1 MSQLFTLPKEVLLK
15 TYSYLT
21 PKELFTLSTS
31 GDTRLKRTVAI
42 DALFRQNSDVATRWQ
57 LRLFELWALNPNDSI
72 IISKKQIL
80 ETINRPANNRL
91 FGNYFGNYHISL
103 GLSLA
108 GNRIITGH
116 SVRVEIQETLTDQ
129 EIAGTFEAL
138 QYDDDKDFNSAL
150 KKAEHLIETHTPF
163 MTSSQLEYCLN
174 EVWSLLKKT
183 NIHPAQS
190 SVLYMLEKLAKHIPA
205 HHLDCIL
212 NEFKK
217 KSLINIPVFLKI
229 AVRLNSTQWQTIIE
243 VTLNELEN
251 KKHPSP
257 HKLSELIRIVSL
269 QKKSA
274 SVHLEPLNNWIID
287 HLDDPDDTIKNRALI
302 VLKHLANRMN
312 AAQVNVLFERI
323 LDRLKSGSQF
333 IDGNT
338 IDQLEITI
346 SLIEP
351 KKGILSV
358 QPLLNYLE
366 YHSQSIKLKPYIDNY
381 KILELYNKILRVF
394 SCIPSFLA
402 NEDVNRILK
411 LILTP
416 RERRLDLREI
426 KLIQSLSA
434 IMTSEQRL
442 YSLSPLLDGPAN
454 QNYQTRDQAIQLLPF
469 LGNQLT
475 DKDLAPVIDWA
486 LDNLKT
492 VHYEVKY
499 QIPLIISALANRIS
513 VDQLNPRLAQ
523 LSVNMQDE
531 NAWVIRGAYQALETL
546 APYFNSKQ
554 LSPLLNWVLDAT
566 QNQQDEDRNQAMLSL
581 LPVFAEQ
588 MTTVELAPAC
598 NLFVENLKTQNNYL
612 RLASTI
618 QLIPD
623 FINLMTSEQLMF
635 VFNWFFTGLNNT
647 SDDNGQIIRQT
658 LLLLNKSINAMN
670 EKQLLVTFNLL
681 RNTIEAIGENKE
693 LTTTKLHFNWITVLG
708 ELAKRMDYVAL
719 LPVIHWATANLEHES
734 NHIRRRATMVLAQL
748 SDQIEKEETGILL
761 LNNLL
766 SNSSCSQ
773 EHLLRLIN
781 FLFLPEAKNW
791 QSSCDL
797 LFTVLDNSELHHS
810 NIYSVSGAI
819 RSWLLNNLQENFDNG
834 DSYIESEHF
843 DQVLSYL
850 KQKCGE
856 LKLQGAQNTDFL
868 FISNIIELCI
878 RIKSSASAEYSNRNE
893 FDTYLASSSR
903 PPL

>member
-1 MSQLFTLPKEVLLK
+1 MSQLFALPKEVLLK

-21 PKELFTLSTS
+21 PKELFILSTS

-42 DALFRQNSDVATRWQ
+42 DALFRQNSDSAIRWQ

-72 IISKKQIL
+72 TISKKQII

-91 FGNYFGNYHISL
+91 FGNYYGNYHISL

-108 GNRIITGH
+108 GNRIIEGH
-116 SVRVEIQETLTDQ
+116 SVRVEIQQTLTDQ

-138 QYDDDKDFNSAL
+138 QCDDDQDFNSAL
-150 KKAEHLIETHTPF
+150 KIAEHLIETHTPF

-174 EVWSLLKKT
+174 EVWSLLKQT
-183 NIHPAQS
+183 NNHPAQS
-190 SVLYMLEKLAKHIPA
+190 SLLYMLEKLAKHIPA
-205 HHLDCIL
+205 HHFADIL

-217 KSLINIPVFLKI
+217 NSLINIPVFLKI
-229 AVRLNSTQWQTIIE
+229 AIRLNSTQWQTIIE
-243 VTLNELEN
+243 IILKELEN
-251 KKHPSP
+251 KKHPTP

-269 QKKSA
+269 QKKIT

-287 HLDDPDDTIKNRALI
+287 HVDDPEDTIKNRALI
-302 VLKHLANRMN
+302 FLKLMANRMDT
-312 AAQVNVLFERI
+312 AQLNVLFERI
-323 LDRLKSGSQF
+323 LDRLKGVPQS
-333 IDGNT
+333 IDRNT
-338 IDQLEITI
+338 IDQLEIVI

-358 QPLLNYLE
+358 QPLLNCLE
-366 YHSQSIKLKPYIDNY
+366 YHSQSIKLKPYTDTY
-381 KILELYNKILRVF
+381 KILELYNKILRVL

-402 NEDVNRILK
+402 NEDVNRLLK

-416 RERRLDLREI
+416 RERRLDEREI
-426 KLIQSLSA
+426 KLIQSLTA

-442 YSLSPLLDGPAN
+442 YALSPLLDGPAN
-454 QNYQTRDQAIQLLPF
+454 QNYQARAQAIQLLPF

-475 DKDLAPVIDWA
+475 DTDLAPVIDWA

-499 QIPLIISALANRIS
+499 QIPLIISALASRIS
-513 VDQLNPRLAQ
+513 VEQLNPRLAQ
-523 LSVNMQDE
+523 IAVNMQDE
-531 NAWVIRGAYQALETL
+531 NAWVMRGAYQALETL
-546 APYFNSKQ
+546 ALYFNSKQ
-554 LSPLLNWVLDAT
+554 LSPLLNWVLYAI

-581 LPVFAEQ
+581 LPVFAKQ

-598 NLFVENLKTQNNYL
+598 NLFVQNLKSQNNYL

-618 QLIPD
+618 QLIPV

-658 LLLLNKSINAMN
+658 RLLLNKSINAMN

-681 RNTIEAIGENKE
+681 RNNIEAIGENKE
-693 LTTTKLHFNWITVLG
+693 LTTSQLHFNWLTVLG
-708 ELAKRMDYVAL
+708 ELAKRLDYVAL

-734 NHIRRRATMVLAQL
+734 NQIRRMATMVLSQL

-766 SNSSCSQ
+766 FMSFCSQ
-773 EHLLRLIN
+773 ERLLRLIN

-791 QSSCDL
+791 QSTCDL
-797 LFTVLDNSELHHS
+797 LFEVLDNSELHHS
-810 NIYSVSGAI
+810 TIYCVSGAI
-819 RSWLLNNLQENFDNG
+819 RSWVFKNLLENFDNG

-843 DQVLSYL
+843 DQVLLYL
-850 KQKCGE
+850 KQKCVE

-868 FISNIIELCI
+868 FMSNIIGLCI
-878 RIKSSASAEYSNRNE
+878 RIKSSAFAEYSYSKEVDMYR
-893 FDTYLASSSR
+893 ASSSNA
-903 PPL
+903 PP